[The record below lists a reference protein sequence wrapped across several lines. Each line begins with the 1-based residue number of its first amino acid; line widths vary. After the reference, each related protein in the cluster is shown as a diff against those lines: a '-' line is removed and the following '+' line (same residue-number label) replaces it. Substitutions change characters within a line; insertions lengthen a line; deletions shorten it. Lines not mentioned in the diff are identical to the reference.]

1 MWQLYRDTV
10 ILVRRPQ
17 VLEVLQRG
25 IDTGEIRGDVDLEL
39 LGDLIVG
46 PMPSRAMLR
55 PGSSLEEG
63 LSEQMVD
70 KVLEGVRPRG

>member
-1 MWQLYRDTV
+1 M
-10 ILVRRPQ
+10 
-17 VLEVLQRG
+17 LQRG
-25 IDTGEIRGDVDLEL
+25 IDTGEIRGDVDPEL

>member
-1 MWQLYRDTV
+1 M
-10 ILVRRPQ
+10 VRRTQ

-70 KVLEGVRPRG
+70 KVLEGVRPHG